1 MRAVA
6 VKVNEVVG
14 VAGFVTPGMRVDV
27 LISGNPP
34 STQPSAHNMVTKTL
48 LQNIEVLSAGH
59 EYKKD
64 AEGKP
69 IPVQVVNLLT
79 TPAQAEKLSL
89 AINQTT
95 IQLVLRN
102 PMDTE
107 IAKTS
112 GLAVSNLFSGTEMAP
127 AVAEGLVKRAPRRAA
142 APRPAVAAVVKEA
155 PKQFVMEILQGGKKT
170 EAKFGETPVEAR
182 Q

>member
-1 MRAVA
+1 MSPLWRAAWLPKGAGGGLAATIPKGMRAVA

-34 STQPSAHNMVTKTL
+34 STQASAHNMVTKTL
-48 LQNIEVLSAGH
+48 LQNIEVLSAGQ

-89 AINQTT
+89 ATNQTT

-112 GLAVSNLFSGTEMAP
+112 GLAVSNLFFGTEMAP
-127 AVAEGLVKRAPRRAA
+127 AVAERLVKRAPRRAA
-142 APRPAVAAVVKEA
+142 APRP
-155 PKQFVMEILQGGKKT
+155 L
-170 EAKFGETPVEAR
+170 AR
-182 Q
+182 W